1 MLAFAGLLAAM
12 LAPSLQ
18 SADLDPV
25 RVRDPQVISRWSLSG
40 EPRSIAFGPD
50 GTLYA
55 GLRKPQSV
63 VAIDLVRGAILEEVV
78 LDSEEIASTKDF
90 ATMRYDAKRKRLIIA
105 QGSDESVSILS
116 VPSLAVER
124 EILLEGEMIHD
135 AIPDPKGRY
144 LYILGR
150 SVHVRD
156 ADGNRQIRIFSD
168 LEPTAIAVSSDGKW
182 LAIVGTEKFDGTPVT
197 AVSLIDTER
206 LEESRREL
214 LQTDRKIQS
223 ALFANRDQALI
234 VFADDWLAEK
244 RLAISAGHAMK
255 PRGESM
261 QVTMGRDDFLSTE
274 SICLPSERGPQVAI
288 TSSKDNVVWFAERR
302 CSSAGSVIAAPRTV
316 VTASLYGAEV
326 RALAWDATSGRLAA
340 TDGAGT
346 ITLYHHPKPAAR

>member
-1 MLAFAGLLAAM
+1 VLLG
-12 LAPSLQ
+12 PSLQ
-18 SADLDPV
+18 AAELEPV
-25 RVRDPQVISRWSLSG
+25 RVRDPRVVSRWTLSG

-63 VAIDLVRGAILEEVV
+63 VAIDLARGAILEEVV

-90 ATMRYDAKRKRLIIA
+90 ATMRYDAKRGRLIIA

-124 EILLEGEMIHD
+124 EILLEGEMIRD

-156 ADGNRQIRIFSD
+156 ADGNRQIRIFSE

-182 LAIVGTEKFDGTPVT
+182 LAIVGTEKFDGTPAT

-214 LQTDRKIQS
+214 LQTDRRIEA
-223 ALFANRDQALI
+223 ALFANTDQALI

-244 RLAISAGHAMK
+244 RLAVSAGQVMK

-288 TSSKDNVVWFAERR
+288 VSSQNNVVWFAERR

-326 RALAWDATSGRLAA
+326 RALAWDPANEKLAA

-346 ITLYHHPKPAAR
+346 ITLYHPPATR

>member
-1 MLAFAGLLAAM
+1 
-12 LAPSLQ
+12 
-18 SADLDPV
+18 
-25 RVRDPQVISRWSLSG
+25 VISRWTLSG
-40 EPRSIAFGPD
+40 EPRSLAFGPD

-63 VAIDLVRGAILEEVV
+63 VAIDLARGAVLKEVV

-90 ATMRYDAKRKRLIIA
+90 ATMRYDAKRKRLVIA
-105 QGSDESVSILS
+105 QGSDESVSILAI
-116 VPSLAVER
+116 PSLAVER
-124 EILLEGEMIHD
+124 EILLEGEMIRD
-135 AIPDPKGRY
+135 AIPDPQGRY

-156 ADGNRQIRIFSD
+156 ADGNRQIRIFSQ

-182 LAIVGTEKFDGTPVT
+182 LAIVGTEKVDGTAAT

-214 LQTDRKIQS
+214 LQTDRRIES
-223 ALFANRDQALI
+223 ALFANRNQALI

-244 RLAISAGHAMK
+244 RLAVSAGQAMK
-255 PRGESM
+255 PRGEAM

-274 SICLPSERGPQVAI
+274 SICLPAERGPQVAI
-288 TSSKDNVVWFAERR
+288 VSPQDNMVWFAERR

-316 VTASLYGAEV
+316 ATSSLYGAEV
-326 RALAWDATSGRLAA
+326 RALAWDPVNQKLAG
-340 TDGAGT
+340 TDGEET
-346 ITLYHHPKPAAR
+346 ITLYHPPKETQPPAR